1 MNGEAAVSQLLPRPL
16 PRLRGSSAEGGEGV
30 TKVCNP

>member
-16 PRLRGSSAEGGEGV
+16 PRLRDLCESSGGFVEL
-30 TKVCNP
+30 